1 MKTTVVFAVALL
13 VIIAMSGCID
23 DDANDVWNVTDVD
36 ASNDT
41 STTLVKVDEG
51 LSDKE
56 VEELINE
63 TEPEP
68 EVTPEPVLLVEVDD
82 VDPTFEMNE
91 TVNQSGLSITVEPIK
106 NRRIGTAPYREAAPI
121 GTKELK
127 FYVTIAAIG
136 NDTIETGLGHFQI
149 MDELG
154 RTYRSVPHDEVKP
167 LRKSRQILPG
177 ESIDAY
183 IIFNVPARRT
193 DSYEVHYN
201 YSSGMIAWAVGDPI
215 PDTSVNA
222 DGFVRYPIRLTG
234 SLYDCATNTETY
246 TDITFYG
253 DGTVQYA
260 NPPIGTGR
268 GRGTWELTEVADD
281 HNTYVTTWGGGTD
294 AITICSDHHAT
305 GDAFGIWEEI

>member
-1 MKTTVVFAVALL
+1 MKTIVVFAVALL
-13 VIIAMSGCID
+13 AIVAMLGCID
-23 DDANDVWNVTDVD
+23 DDANGVWNVTVSD

-41 STTLVKVDEG
+41 STTLVKVDGG
-51 LSDKE
+51 LSDGE

-68 EVTPEPVLLVEVDD
+68 EVTPEPVLLVEVDE

-106 NRRIGTAPYREAAPI
+106 NRRIETVPYSEAARI

-136 NDTIETGLGHFQI
+136 NDTIETGLGHFQV

-183 IIFNVPARRT
+183 IIFNVPARRV

-201 YSSGMIAWAVGDPI
+201 YSSGMLMWAVGDPI
-215 PDTSVNA
+215 PADITVNA

-234 SLYDCATNTETY
+234 SLYDCNTWTH

-260 NPPIGTGR
+260 NPPMGT
-268 GRGTWELTEVADD
+268 GRGTWELTELADN
-281 HNTYVTTWGGGTD
+281 HNTYV
-294 AITICSDHHAT
+294 AT
-305 GDAFGIWEEI
+305 

>member
-1 MKTTVVFAVALL
+1 MKTIVVFAVTLL
-13 VIIAMSGCID
+13 AIVAMLGCID
-23 DDANDVWNVTDVD
+23 DDAKGVWNVTDGD
-36 ASNDT
+36 A
-41 STTLVKVDEG
+41 STTLVKVDG
-51 LSDKE
+51 RLSDGE

-63 TEPEP
+63 TEHEP
-68 EVTPEPVLLVEVDD
+68 EVTPAPVLLVEVDE

-106 NRRIGTAPYREAAPI
+106 NRRIGTVPYQEAARI

-154 RTYRSVPHDEVKP
+154 RTYRPVPHDEVKP

-183 IIFNVPARRT
+183 IIFNIPARRV

-201 YSSGMIAWAVGDPI
+201 YSSGMIMWVVGDHI
-215 PDTSVNA
+215 PADITVNA

-234 SLYDCATNTETY
+234 SLYARNTWTH

-253 DGTVQYA
+253 DGAVQYA
-260 NPPIGTGR
+260 NPPMGT
-268 GRGTWELTEVADD
+268 GRGTWELTELADN

-294 AITICSDHHAT
+294 TIAICSDHHST

>member
-1 MKTTVVFAVALL
+1 MKTTVVFVMALL
-13 VIIAMSGCID
+13 AIVAMSGCID
-23 DDANDVWNVTDVD
+23 DDTNDVWNVTDVD

-63 TEPEP
+63 TESEP
-68 EVTPEPVLLVEVDD
+68 EVTPEPALLVEVDD

-91 TVNQSGLSITVEPIK
+91 TVNQSGLSITIEPIK
-106 NRRIGTAPYREAAPI
+106 NRRFGTVPYREAARI

-183 IIFNVPARRT
+183 IIFRVPARRV

-201 YSSGMIAWAVGDPI
+201 CSSGMIMWAVGDPI
-215 PDTSVNA
+215 PADISVNA
-222 DGFVRYPIRLTG
+222 DGFIRYPIRLT
-234 SLYDCATNTETY
+234 STLYGINTVTY

-294 AITICSDHHAT
+294 TIAICSDHHST
-305 GDAFGIWEEI
+305 GDVFGMWEEI